1 MIFRPRPIN
10 VSYYAFTA
18 TPKPKTIELFGR
30 TGADG
35 TPVPSHVYSWRQAI
49 EEKFILDV
57 LRGYPC
63 SGLASPPVSF

>member
-1 MIFRPRPIN
+1 MILRPRPIN

-30 TGADG
+30 TGTDG
-35 TPVPSHVYSWRQAI
+35 TPVPFHVYSVRQAI

-63 SGLASPPVSF
+63 PGSVLPPVSF